1 VPENQGSGTGSSEGE
16 DLFEDLDKFFAP
28 IQDVDWPETTEPA
41 PAPATPDD
49 GRSGALDDLDGDD
62 DPSPFD
68 DPSTTA
74 STTASDQ
81 GSLLGGSET
90 PTDTSWTPAAE
101 DDWSSRPATSPQTP
115 TETWSS
121 DAPAGGNAMSD
132 EPAWTAPGDDR
143 TGAGT
148 DDQGGGFLFGE
159 QDDDDLTENTAITEE
174 AFAQTPDAYVDLPQT
189 DPDDAGVAELMED
202 DVVIDEP
209 PPDLDAVEAA
219 ADHFAESVRD
229 EVQLD
234 PNAPAP
240 VAPMPTEEVE
250 IAALLGDDEDADE
263 DEDEDQDEDEQPVA
277 ERRTLR
283 VGAEGLGGPSWQE
296 PTTVEIGA
304 DSERRGPGRDMPMAF
319 LTGLVLVAA
328 VLVAFVIGPGAFAV
342 VAGIAVLFAQGE
354 FYFALQKRHYQPA
367 TALGL
372 VAGAMVLGAGYYR
385 GEGAML
391 AMVVLGTFVTFLWY
405 MTVPVQHRRNVV
417 SNIALT
423 VLGIVYIPLL
433 AAYAFALLRFVD
445 GRGLVLSIL
454 GLTIAYDVAAFGVGY
469 FWGSRP
475 LAPNVSP
482 KKSWEG
488 AIGATLVVIA
498 LAVGIVASYVD
509 ALDTVGSAVGLAVV
523 IAVFAPLGDLAE
535 SVLKRDL
542 GLKDFGS
549 VLPGHGGVLDR
560 IDAMLFVAPA
570 AFLFLRLILL

>member
-1 VPENQGSGTGSSEGE
+1 VPESQGSGTGSSEGE

-41 PAPATPDD
+41 PPSAAPEDET
-49 GRSGALDDLDGDD
+49 RSGALDEIGRDE
-62 DPSPFD
+62 PPAFD
-68 DPSTTA
+68 DPTTA
-74 STTASDQ
+74 AAPSDQ
-81 GSLLGGSET
+81 GSLLGGAET
-90 PTDTSWTPAAE
+90 PSDASWTPAAE
-101 DDWSSRPATSPQTP
+101 DDWSSPTTSPQTP
-115 TETWSS
+115 IETWT
-121 DAPAGGNAMSD
+121 SD
-132 EPAWTAPGDDR
+132 EPPAAAGPTADQPA
-143 TGAGT
+143 GADAG

-159 QDDDDLTENTAITEE
+159 QDDDDLTENTALTEE

-229 EVQLD
+229 EVQLE
-234 PNAPAP
+234 PEAPAP

-250 IAALLGDDEDADE
+250 IAALLGDDVDDDVDDAE
-263 DEDEDQDEDEQPVA
+263 PVA

-304 DSERRGPGRDMPMAF
+304 ESERRGPGRDMPMAF
-319 LTGLVLVAA
+319 LTGLVLVAV
-328 VLVAFVIGPGAFAV
+328 VLVAFAIGPGAFAV

-433 AAYAFALLRFVD
+433 AAYAFALLRFAD

-523 IAVFAPLGDLAE
+523 VAVFAPLGDLAE

-549 VLPGHGGVLDR
+549 VLPGHGGILDR